1 PAACR
6 AILAPCSLIAY
17 SLSASPN
24 DPSLIRF
31 APKVFV
37 SMMSAP
43 AHTYSW
49 CTRPTRS
56 GCVMFKASKLL
67 LMNTPFAYSMVTIAP
82 SHTSTRCST
91 VSRKSCTQS
100 LSPSLANVTIERRGR
115 KGRKERHIL
124 ALRPSRPLRS
134 QVAQSTQYADYPIA
148 PLSRI
153 EALTPERLHVD
164 EHVRFGDDVEAN
176 R

>member
-67 LMNTPFAYSMVTIAP
+67 LMNTPFAYSMVPIAP
-82 SHTSTRCST
+82 SHTSTRSSI

-115 KGRKERHIL
+115 KRTQRTQRKTCVL

-134 QVAQSTQYADYPIA
+134 QVAQSSQYADYPIG

-164 EHVRFGDDVEAN
+164 EH
-176 R
+176 